1 MARSLLIEKLA
12 DWLDAAEYDAKVEFS
27 KLIYAKYPDSM
38 RDKGAGT
45 QVILKNI
52 PTEFLLELCE
62 KNKTNTDEMEF
73 WETIA

>member
-1 MARSLLIEKLA
+1 MDRSLLIEKLA

-62 KNKTNTDEMEF
+62 KNKSSVTEVSF
-73 WETIA
+73 WETL